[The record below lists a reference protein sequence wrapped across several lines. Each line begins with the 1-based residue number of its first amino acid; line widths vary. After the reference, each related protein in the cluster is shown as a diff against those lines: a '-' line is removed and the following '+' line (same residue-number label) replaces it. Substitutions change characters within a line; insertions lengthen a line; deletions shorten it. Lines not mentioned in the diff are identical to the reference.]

1 MLLAQDIVDQ
11 NKNESELQLF
21 SKSSTEGAC
30 SIPRGP
36 TPKVEENSF
45 RKRG

>member
-11 NKNESELQLF
+11 NKNEVELQLF
-21 SKSSTEGAC
+21 SKNSTEGAC

-36 TPKVEENSF
+36 ASKVEENSF
-45 RKRG
+45 WKRG